1 MKNIEISEEMSR
13 NFHLFWDNFP
23 FPVMLVYKDRTI
35 IDRNKAGEAL
45 GCMPGTRCSDSGSKE
60 DHRGC
65 LANQALQE
73 GVAKRVVAYADNLGM
88 VVDGYWVPLAGEP
101 DIYLHFF
108 ADITEYAAEHMF
120 PRKEDGEVKGC
131 NSCNCS

>member
-1 MKNIEISEEMSR
+1 MKNIEISEELSR
-13 NFHLFWDNFP
+13 NFHVFWDNFP

-35 IDRNKAGEAL
+35 IDRNKAGEDM
-45 GCMPGTRCSDSGSKE
+45 GCVPGTRCSDSGKKE

-73 GVAKRVVAYADNLGM
+73 QTAKRVVAYAENLGM

-120 PRKEDGEVKGC
+120 PNKESGEVKGC
-131 NSCNCS
+131 SSCTGV